1 LIRVALFLT
10 KWEALWRKMF
20 MLLFRPMI
28 GSPHS
33 MYTFYHPGGKVLGV
47 AIYIGHRVSM
57 KDKAEAGRSFLY
69 LGGIRTLSPQSFY
82 LVFHNE
88 R

>member
-1 LIRVALFLT
+1 LIRVAEPLGVTFLT
-10 KWEALWRKMF
+10 KWEALWRKLF

-33 MYTFYHPGGKVLGV
+33 MYTFYHPRGKVLGV

-57 KDKAEAGRSFLY
+57 KGKAWVQRSYLY
-69 LGGIRTLSPQSFY
+69 PGGM
-82 LVFHNE
+82 
-88 R
+88 